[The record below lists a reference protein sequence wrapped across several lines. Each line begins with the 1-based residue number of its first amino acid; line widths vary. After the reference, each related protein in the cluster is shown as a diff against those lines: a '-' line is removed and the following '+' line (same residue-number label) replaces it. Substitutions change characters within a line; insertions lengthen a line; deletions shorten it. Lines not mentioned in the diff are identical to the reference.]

1 MNDQANAL
9 NTGFVIAGFPKK
21 HITR

>member
-9 NTGFVIAGFPKK
+9 ITEFVIAGFPKK